1 MKPFFSIIIPSLN
14 EEFALPLLFKDLS
27 SQTFK
32 NFEVILVDSYS
43 EDKTTKKASKFLNK
57 LNLQITFSN
66 QRNVSIQRNLGV
78 KTAKGKYLIFCD
90 ADNRLPSYFLEG
102 IKYNLNRKPTQIFT
116 CWCQADS
123 QKKAD
128 KAIATLIN
136 ITIEAANKLNYPGA
150 LGAMIGCTP
159 KAFKKIGQFNPNITF
174 AEDAEFIRRASKK
187 NIDFKIFKDPHF
199 TVSFRRFRQ
208 QGRLKS
214 LQQYAKLHLKTITQK
229 SINRQE
235 YLTGGQ
241 TFENNGS

>member
-1 MKPFFSIIIPSLN
+1 MKPFFSIIVPSLN
-14 EEFALPLLFKDLS
+14 EEFTLPLLFKNLS
-27 SQTFK
+27 NQTFK

-43 EDKTTKKASKFLNK
+43 EDKTIKKADKFLSK
-57 LNLQITFSN
+57 LNLKIINSN
-66 QRNVSIQRNLGV
+66 QRNVSIQRNLGA

-187 NIDFKIFKDPHF
+187 NI
-199 TVSFRRFRQ
+199 
-208 QGRLKS
+208 
-214 LQQYAKLHLKTITQK
+214 
-229 SINRQE
+229 
-235 YLTGGQ
+235 
-241 TFENNGS
+241 